1 MICMVD
7 KFKLAKKKSVK
18 RAEYGR
24 ASEEQTSKMQTKEAI
39 AEAVHKKRAKRSLFN
54 VEISEWEPKTILG
67 KKVKE
72 SEIKSLDEIFDKNLK
87 ILEPEI
93 VDFFIPELK
102 EKLMDTTKTSYVR
115 MSGRKYNYRC
125 VVLIGDGI
133 KFIGLGLGKDKDK
146 WVAATKAARDARLNL
161 LRIKK
166 GCGSWECL
174 CGAEH
179 TVPFEVQGKTGAAR
193 ITLMPAPLGVGLVIS
208 ESLKP
213 ILEFVGI
220 KDVWSRTE
228 GETGT
233 MINSIKATIEAL
245 SETNAKLKVR

>member
-1 MICMVD
+1 MVD

-24 ASEEQTSKMQTKEAI
+24 VSEEKTTKMETKEAI
-39 AEAVHKKRAKRSLFN
+39 QDAVHKKRAKRSLFN
-54 VEISEWEPKTILG
+54 VDISTWEPKTLLG

-72 SEIKSLDEIFDKNLK
+72 GEITSLDEIFDKNLK

-93 VDFFIPELK
+93 IDFFIPDIR

-125 VVLIGDGI
+125 VVLLGDGV
-133 KFIGLGLGKDKDK
+133 KFIGMGIGKDKDK
-146 WVAATKAARDARLNL
+146 WVSATKAARIARLNL

-174 CGAEH
+174 CGTEH

-193 ITLMPAPLGVGLVIS
+193 ITLIPAPLGTGLVIS
-208 ESLKP
+208 DSLKP

-233 MINSIKATIEAL
+233 MINSIQATIDAL
-245 SETNAKLKVR
+245 SETNKKLKVR